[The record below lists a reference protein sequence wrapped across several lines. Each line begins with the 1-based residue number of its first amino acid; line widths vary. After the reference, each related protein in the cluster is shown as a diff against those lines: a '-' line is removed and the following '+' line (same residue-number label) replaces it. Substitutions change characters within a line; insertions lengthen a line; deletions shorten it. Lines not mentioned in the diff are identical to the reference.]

1 MKRLVTFGDSFTAG
15 YGVSDSEK
23 WRGHGRPD
31 KFEDFYRRMNSWPR
45 FLAEKL
51 DTTFVNMGMCDN
63 FGNRDIYNLIKEN
76 KIELLSDDLIIIA
89 FSFPYRNETSPIEDY
104 KKISELLKDHNVIYF
119 NAFFPIFEEELNYEF
134 LDLTNFLNYKES
146 FIEHLIECEKNTN
159 KPHFE
164 KNEFWKAES
173 KRGGWLHPNLLGY
186 KEIANYIFDKLKQH
200 NVI

>member
-1 MKRLVTFGDSFTAG
+1 
-15 YGVSDSEK
+15 
-23 WRGHGRPD
+23 
-31 KFEDFYRRMNSWPR
+31 
-45 FLAEKL
+45 LAEKL